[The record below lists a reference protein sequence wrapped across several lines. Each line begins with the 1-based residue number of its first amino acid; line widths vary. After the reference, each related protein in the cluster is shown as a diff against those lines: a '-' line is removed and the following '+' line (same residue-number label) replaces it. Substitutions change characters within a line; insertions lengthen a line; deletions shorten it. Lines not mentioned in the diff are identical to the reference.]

1 MWMLS
6 NEYRMLKKLR
16 NNILYALAHPGR
28 RTYIAFYFS
37 FIVHIFLL
45 ILALLPLIPEDEL
58 YCGVEEEME
67 TKELNIEFD
76 LAGGDFDLKDL
87 PPNFN
92 LGFQKKP
99 ENKAGE
105 EGDKET
111 QEKGKFDTSKYK
123 KGEWKDLVQNLEATK
138 DLRKN
143 FSESYDNIY
152 PEGIIGPKYIK
163 RFRHFE
169 DMVVKDVFP
178 TINSIEKDFSEEIT
192 LSKQVLENH
201 NTRNEIIEEFRNQN
215 QEERV
220 EIEISKSVSN
230 KNNPK
235 KPILKMSKEERDSY
249 FDSSLTKSKEN
260 QLSDFLN
267 KFSGYDPQEG
277 DLPLVFRDLYY
288 KNLQRIAYG
297 FSSDTTYFTADYFE
311 ENLNKEDYLRNSMAL
326 ASKWKG
332 KKTSTEI
339 LFSILDI
346 YEIQQRAIGE
356 YYKNLEIQRNLSPEG
371 KKEIRNETIRLV
383 LKKYSSIF
391 KDKNINSY
399 DDIQNLYF
407 KKIISLTNFMLK
419 NSPNSYRKKDIL
431 FEKGRIYWENA
442 VKQNKIENFELAIS
456 EWKKIEKE
464 KKNGEFLNEE
474 VYKSIKP
481 LLSDYN
487 QSKVMID
494 NILVPQNRLKK
505 HLDSKRE
512 REVKLLWPK

>member
-1 MWMLS
+1 MWILS
-6 NEYRMLKKLR
+6 NEYRMLKKFR

-37 FIVHIFLL
+37 FIVHLFLL
-45 ILALLPLIPEDEL
+45 IFALLPLIPEDEL
-58 YCGVEEEME
+58 FCGIEDEPEI
-67 TKELNIEFD
+67 KELNIEFD
-76 LAGGDFDLKDL
+76 LANGDFDLNDL

-92 LGFQKKP
+92 MGIQKKQ
-99 ENKAGE
+99 ENKAGQ

-143 FSESYDNIY
+143 FAESYDNIF
-152 PEGIIGPKYIK
+152 PEGIISPKYIK

-192 LSKQVLENH
+192 LSEEVLENH
-201 NTRNEIIEEFRNQN
+201 NIRNEIIEDFRNQN
-215 QEERV
+215 EEERV
-220 EIEISKSVSN
+220 ELEISKNVNN
-230 KNNPK
+230 KKNPK

-260 QLSDFLN
+260 QLSDFLD
-267 KFSGYDPQEG
+267 KFAGYDPQEG

-288 KNLQRIAYG
+288 KNLQRLAYG
-297 FSSDTTYFTADYFE
+297 FSNDTTYFTADYFE

-326 ASKWKG
+326 ASKYKG

-346 YEIQQRAIGE
+346 YEIQQRAIEE
-356 YYKNLEIQRNLSPEG
+356 YYKNLEIQKNLSP
-371 KKEIRNETIRLV
+371 KDKNEIRNETIRLV

-391 KDKNINSY
+391 KDKNINSIE
-399 DDIQNLYF
+399 DIHSLYF
-407 KKIISLTNFMLK
+407 KKIVSLTDFMLK
-419 NSPNSYRKKDIL
+419 NSNDSYRKKDIL
-431 FEKGRIYWENA
+431 FERGRIYWENA
-442 VKQNKIENFELAIS
+442 VKQNKIENFELAIN
-456 EWKKIEKE
+456 EWKKIEKV
-464 KKNGEFLNEE
+464 KSNGDFLNEE
-474 VYKSIKP
+474 TYLSIKP
-481 LLSDYN
+481 YLSDYN
-487 QSKVMID
+487 QYITTII
-494 NILVPQNRLKK
+494 NQIAPQNRLKK

-512 REVKLLWPK
+512 REEKLLWPK